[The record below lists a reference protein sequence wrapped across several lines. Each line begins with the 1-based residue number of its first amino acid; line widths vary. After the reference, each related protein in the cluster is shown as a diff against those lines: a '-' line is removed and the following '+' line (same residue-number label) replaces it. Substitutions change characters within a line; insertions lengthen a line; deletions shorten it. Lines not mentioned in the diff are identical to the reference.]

1 MKKIIYT
8 GLVVLFALTTQAQQV
23 QTNDDLKSLINK
35 SFGYFPQVKEAEQA
49 IHSSQEKVDLAK
61 MNPLSVAGDASY
73 TYVKPKIVLPFPMG
87 PNGEIENFQFAPV
100 HNVDAAIDA
109 NYTLLDFGRI
119 RANVE
124 RAKTDLKYA
133 THNVENVRE
142 QLAYQVANIYYNVIY
157 YKRAI
162 TIQDSVLS
170 YLNENKRII
179 NAQLQNGSALKIDI
193 LNIQAQIDA
202 EQNRKVDLQNSL
214 QKQLHLL
221 AYTTGITQTEGT
233 GFDFNVLLQ
242 NTDSALN
249 IAQENNID
257 FVLAKDK
264 VEQAEADLAITKL
277 TQRPSVVLHGSSGYK
292 NGYVPN
298 VNEIRFNYNAG
309 VTLRVPIY
317 SGGKTK
323 QQERLNESLIRQNQ
337 LAVETLSNNYKKDIE
352 QALTDIK
359 TNIERIEN
367 TGGQIEQAR
376 VAQQLATSRFMNGVG
391 TNLEITNAS
400 TNLQRAE
407 FTRLQYEYQ
416 LCLAKVQ
423 LAKLLGYKYW

>member
-1 MKKIIYT
+1 
-8 GLVVLFALTTQAQQV
+8 
-23 QTNDDLKSLINK
+23 
-35 SFGYFPQVKEAEQA
+35 
-49 IHSSQEKVDLAK
+49 
-61 MNPLSVAGDASY
+61 
-73 TYVKPKIVLPFPMG
+73 
-87 PNGEIENFQFAPV
+87 
-100 HNVDAAIDA
+100 
-109 NYTLLDFGRI
+109 
-119 RANVE
+119 
-124 RAKTDLKYA
+124 
-133 THNVENVRE
+133 
-142 QLAYQVANIYYNVIY
+142 
-157 YKRAI
+157 
-162 TIQDSVLS
+162 
-170 YLNENKRII
+170 
-179 NAQLQNGSALKIDI
+179 LQNA
-193 LNIQAQIDA
+193 
-202 EQNRKVDLQNSL
+202 
-214 QKQLHLL
+214 
-221 AYTTGITQTEGT
+221 
-233 GFDFNVLLQ
+233 
-242 NTDSALN
+242 DSALS

-257 FVLAKDK
+257 FILAQDK
-264 VEQAEADLAITKL
+264 VQQAEADLAITKL
-277 TQRPSVVLHGSSGYK
+277 TQKPSVVLHGSSGYK

-309 VTLRVPIY
+309 VTFRVPIY
-317 SGGKTK
+317 NGGKTK

-337 LAVETLSNNYKKDIE
+337 LAVETLNNNYKKDLE